1 MHPEVKIICLL
12 ILLYAGKS
20 FISKIYNI
28 KDSIKY
34 IYIYS
39 NNVIVLILSKFSYC
53 INNNFKLYRKGLSA
67 GNSYDFIRGTS
78 ETIRNNI
85 DLIIEILLYNK
96 VIKTIKDISVHT
108 PKHSRI
114 NNENDLGY
122 YLAGLMDSNSEIINN
137 NMIIHFNNDDY
148 SYIYLIKKQI
158 GYGSVIKGNN
168 PKLIIKSNGIFK
180 VLNLIN
186 NKINNKILYTQI
198 INYINLNNLNI
209 DFILNDNMNILN
221 NYWLSG
227 YLDVNS
233 KFDINL
239 NSINDNLKNIDFNL
253 YIKAPLNDKNNIDNN
268 ILNLINSNF
277 QGYIYK
283 DKNNNAIYN
292 INNLNIVYKY
302 IMYLRSYHLMS
313 NKYLTYIYWRKTYI
327 RVQNI
332 IWYITN
338 GIPKIDYYNHE
349 TEISKIENNAKKLN
363 KLNNKS

>member
-1 MHPEVKIICLL
+1 MHPEVKIICLI

-34 IYIYS
+34 IYI
-39 NNVIVLILSKFSYC
+39 NNVIVLILSKLNYC
-53 INNNFKLYRKGLSA
+53 INNNIIIYRKGLSA
-67 GNSYDFIRGTS
+67 GNFINKGTS

-96 VIKTIKDISVHT
+96 VVKTIKDISVHI
-108 PKHSRI
+108 PKHNRI
-114 NNENDLGY
+114 NNDNDLGY

-148 SYIYLIKKQI
+148 SYMYLIKKQI
-158 GYGSVIKGNN
+158 GYGSIIKGNN
-168 PKLIIKSNGIFK
+168 CKLIIKSNGIPK

-186 NKINNKILYTQI
+186 NKINNKILFTQI
-198 INYINLNNLNI
+198 INYIKLNNLNI
-209 DFILNDNMNILN
+209 DFILNNNLNILN

-239 NSINDNLKNIDFNL
+239 NLINNNLYNIDFNL

-268 ILNLINSNF
+268 ILNLINSNLK
-277 QGYIYK
+277 GYIYK
-283 DKNNNAIYN
+283 DENNNAIYN
-292 INNLNIVYKY
+292 INSLNIIYKY

-332 IWYITN
+332 IWYVTN

-349 TEISKIENNAKKLN
+349 TEISKIENNAIKLN
-363 KLNNKS
+363 KLNNKT